1 MQQKLL
7 LSLLLVL
14 IGWNMASAHNPVW
27 TLDIAPILYKH
38 CTPCHHNGGLA
49 PFPLMTYEDAYFN
62 RFSIEYSVKTGKMP
76 PWPPDPS
83 YSRFAHERLM
93 SADEIHLIQEW
104 VAGAASYGNPKDAPK
119 APEYNNA
126 PVISTPQL
134 SLEIPEYTISGE
146 KDVYRCFP
154 IASGVNVD
162 KFITAFEC
170 VPGNAEVVHHV
181 LVYADT
187 AKTVLTLDARDPG
200 PGYTSFGGVGS
211 LSAVQIGAW
220 VPGSQPTF
228 YPKGMGQLL
237 PKNATIILQV
247 HYAPGSKG
255 KTDRT
260 RFLARLE
267 SGPMRRLE
275 TQPLLNHFLSLT
287 NGPLVLPANQVKT
300 IKSQFRVPIQGT
312 VIAVAPHMHLLGKSI
327 KVWGITPKKD
337 TLKVIRINN
346 WDFHWQG
353 FYLFRKAMVIPNGT
367 TVYGETVYDNTSNN
381 FDNPNSPPKEV
392 RVGEGTT
399 DEMML
404 VYFTFTAYQPGDEN
418 LILAPEEV
426 TDSREIKLE
435 ELELKVAPNP
445 VQSQALIS
453 FKLKEAE
460 PIWLDVFDV
469 QGRWVRSLAAN
480 QGMAAGENQKELD
493 LSGLQSG
500 AYYLRLRTIKGY
512 ASSQLLKL

>member
-1 MQQKLL
+1 
-7 LSLLLVL
+7 
-14 IGWNMASAHNPVW
+14 
-27 TLDIAPILYKH
+27 
-38 CTPCHHNGGLA
+38 
-49 PFPLMTYEDAYFN
+49 
-62 RFSIEYSVKTGKMP
+62 
-76 PWPPDPS
+76 
-83 YSRFAHERLM
+83 
-93 SADEIHLIQEW
+93 
-104 VAGAASYGNPKDAPK
+104 
-119 APEYNNA
+119 
-126 PVISTPQL
+126 
-134 SLEIPEYTISGE
+134 
-146 KDVYRCFP
+146 
-154 IASGVNVD
+154 
-162 KFITAFEC
+162 
-170 VPGNAEVVHHV
+170 
-181 LVYADT
+181 
-187 AKTVLTLDARDPG
+187 
-200 PGYTSFGGVGS
+200 
-211 LSAVQIGAW
+211 
-220 VPGSQPTF
+220 
-228 YPKGMGQLL
+228 
-237 PKNATIILQV
+237 
-247 HYAPGSKG
+247 
-255 KTDRT
+255 
-260 RFLARLE
+260 
-267 SGPMRRLE
+267 MRRLE

-404 VYFTFTAYQPGDEN
+404 VYFTYTAYQPGDEN

-445 VQSQALIS
+445 IQSQALIS

-512 ASSQLLKL
+512 ASSQLVKL

>member
-7 LSLLLVL
+7 LTISLIFLGGLVK
-14 IGWNMASAHNPVW
+14 SHNPVW

-38 CTPCHHNGGLA
+38 CTSCHHEGGLA
-49 PFPLMTYEDAYFN
+49 PFPLVSYEDAYFN
-62 RFSIEYSVKTGKMP
+62 RFAIQSSVKAGKMP

-93 SADEIHLIQEW
+93 SADEIHLIEEW
-104 VAGAASYGNPKDAPK
+104 VAGASSYGNPKDTPK
-119 APEYNNA
+119 PPVYSNA
-126 PVISTPQL
+126 PAIITPEL

-162 KFITAFEC
+162 RYITAFEC
-170 VPGNAEVVHHV
+170 VPGNGEVVHHV
-181 LVYADT
+181 LVFADT
-187 AKTVLTLDARDPG
+187 AKTVFSLDAKDPG

-211 LSAVQIGAW
+211 LTAVQIGAW
-220 VPGSQPTF
+220 VPGSRPTF

-260 RFLARLE
+260 RFIARLE

-275 TQPLLNHFLSLT
+275 TLPLLNHFLSLT

-300 IKSQFRVPIQGT
+300 IHSQFRSPIAGT

-337 TLKVIRINN
+337 TLKVIRVKN

-353 FYLFRKAMVIPNGT
+353 FYLFPKAIVVPAGT
-367 TVYGETVYDNTSNN
+367 TVYGEAVYDNTEDN

-404 VYFTFTAYQPGDEN
+404 VYFTFTSYQPGDEN
-418 LILAPEEV
+418 LVLAPEEV
-426 TDSREIKLE
+426 TSSKDLQLK
-435 ELELKVAPNP
+435 ELDLQVVPNP
-445 VQSQALIS
+445 VRDKASIS
-453 FKLKEAE
+453 FRLEETEA
-460 PIWLDVFDV
+460 IWLDVFDAN
-469 QGRWVRSLAAN
+469 GRWVKSLAAN
-480 QGMAAGENQKELD
+480 QGMQAGQNQDELD
-493 LSGLQSG
+493 LSDLQKG
-500 AYYLRLRTIKGY
+500 AYYLRLRTLKGY
-512 ASSQLLKL
+512 ASVQVMKL